1 MQPTHCTSDMYFVE
15 DRIGEKRAEGAYA
28 WRWII
33 DAGLVIPCGSDFPVE
48 SNNPMLGIYAAIT
61 RQDVKGW
68 PEKGWFPEQRMTI
81 EEAIKGFTTWA
92 AYSAFQEDVLGSI
105 EKGKY
110 ADFTV
115 LDKDILEVEPKEILT
130 TRAVYTIIGGKI
142 RYRAE

>member
-28 WRWII
+28 WRWFI

-61 RQDVKGW
+61 RQDVTGW

-81 EEAIKGFTTWA
+81 EEAIKGFTIWA

-115 LDKDILEVEPKEILT
+115 LDRDILEVEPKEILT
-130 TRAVYTIIGGKI
+130 TRAIYTIIGGKI
-142 RYRAE
+142 RYRVE